1 MQGLILILARSLTMN
16 TLKKLAMTLAFGA
29 VALLFTACGSSEPK
43 DVAVEFVENV
53 YKGKGDNLLKYVYL
67 SEKDENTAGVKE
79 MAEGKLKAAAGQAA
93 QKAEDAGGLKSV
105 EVVSEEIKENA
116 ATINLRINF
125 GNGNEDSE
133 RVRLIKDKDE
143 WKIKL

>member
-1 MQGLILILARSLTMN
+1 MQSLILILARSFTMN
-16 TLKKLAMTLAFGA
+16 TLKKLVMALAFGA
-29 VALLFTACGSSEPK
+29 VALLFVACGSSEPK
-43 DVAVEFVENV
+43 DVAVAFIENV
-53 YKGKGDNLLKYVYL
+53 YKGEGENLLKYVYL

-105 EVVSEEIKENA
+105 EVVSEEIKENT
-116 ATINLRINF
+116 ATINLRVNF

-133 RVRLIKDKDE
+133 RVRLVKDKDE
-143 WKIKL
+143 WKVKL

>member
-1 MQGLILILARSLTMN
+1 MQGLILILARSFTMN

-79 MAEGKLKAAAGQAA
+79 MAEGKLKAAAG
-93 QKAEDAGGLKSV
+93 
-105 EVVSEEIKENA
+105 
-116 ATINLRINF
+116 
-125 GNGNEDSE
+125 
-133 RVRLIKDKDE
+133 
-143 WKIKL
+143 

>member
-1 MQGLILILARSLTMN
+1 M
-16 TLKKLAMTLAFGA
+16 
-29 VALLFTACGSSEPK
+29 SS
-43 DVAVEFVENV
+43 
-53 YKGKGDNLLKYVYL
+53 KGKGDNLLKYVYL

-116 ATINLRINF
+116 ATINLRIN
-125 GNGNEDSE
+125 S
-133 RVRLIKDKDE
+133 
-143 WKIKL
+143 W